1 MVLLR
6 DTRRFE
12 ITVEERDGMWIAK
25 LQGFIP
31 DRLYPTLYLLR
42 QCTTRQGAIEAL
54 QDLQRQRVVSAA
66 LVQKVQAEGE
76 ALLQQWRTAAA
87 LQDGAPH

>member
-1 MVLLR
+1 MVLFR

-42 QCTTRQGAIEAL
+42 QCTTRQAGIEAL
-54 QDLQRQRVVSAA
+54 QRKWHILFPDEDA
-66 LVQKVQAEGE
+66 LVWYEPAMLASPSPPRRPRYPEG
-76 ALLQQWRTAAA
+76 R
-87 LQDGAPH
+87 GA

>member
-54 QDLQRQRVVSAA
+54 RSKWHLLFPDEDT
-66 LVQKVQAEGE
+66 LVWHEPAML
-76 ALLQQWRTAAA
+76 ASPSPPRRAR
-87 LQDGAPH
+87 

>member
-42 QCTTRQGAIEAL
+42 QCTTRQVAIEAL
-54 QDLQRQRVVSAA
+54 RRKWHLLFPDEDT
-66 LVQKVQAEGE
+66 LVWHEPAML
-76 ALLQQWRTAAA
+76 ASPSPPRRAR
-87 LQDGAPH
+87 

>member
-12 ITVEERDGMWIAK
+12 ITVEERDGMWVAK

-31 DRLYPTLYLLR
+31 DRLYPTLYLLQ
-42 QCTTRQGAIEAL
+42 QCTTRQAAIEAL
-54 QDLQRQRVVSAA
+54 QRKWHLLFPDEDA
-66 LVQKVQAEGE
+66 LVWHEPAMLASPSPPRRPRYPEG
-76 ALLQQWRTAAA
+76 R
-87 LQDGAPH
+87 GA